1 MKKIE
6 LQNQEFFTY
15 CENEKSLVSGGELTG
30 TYMLCQNNSQAVI
43 CLDTNDVYLISENH

>member
-6 LQNQEFFTY
+6 LQFLDFCTY
-15 CENEKSLVSGGELTG
+15 CATEKSVASGGELTG

-43 CLDTNDVYLISENH
+43 CLDTNDV